1 MRATNAGGDSG
12 YSNEANATTLDVA
25 PAAPS
30 GLSATS
36 ISSSQINLSWT
47 DNSTNETG
55 FKIERKTG
63 SGGTYAQIATT
74 GADVTTYNDT
84 GLTEGTTYFYRV
96 RATNAVGDS
105 AYSAEASATTG
116 TTPPDAPSG
125 LTATTISSSQINL
138 SWTDVANETGFKIE
152 RKTGVGGTYSQI
164 ATVGAGIVTYNNTG
178 LTANTTYYYRVRAT
192 NAGGDSGY
200 SNEANATTLDVAPA
214 APSGLS
220 ATSISSS
227 QINLSWTDNAT
238 NETGFKIERKTGS
251 GGTYAQ
257 IATTGADV
265 TTYNDTGLTE
275 GTTYFYR
282 VRATNAVGD
291 SAYSAEAS
299 ATTGTTPPDAP
310 DGLTATTISS
320 SQINLS
326 WTDVA
331 NETGF
336 KIERKTGAG
345 GTYSQIATV
354 GAGVVTYNNTGLTVN
369 TTYYYRVRAT
379 NAGGDSPYSDEVS
392 ATTLDAIPTAPS
404 GLTATAVSTSQINIS
419 WTDNSSNE
427 TGFKIERKIGSGG
440 TYAEITTVGA
450 NVASYNDTGLSG
462 ATTYYYRVR
471 ATNAIG
477 DSSYSN
483 EANATT
489 STAIPAAPSG
499 LTATAASSSQ
509 INLAW
514 TDNSSNETGFKIE
527 RKTGA
532 GGTYSQIATVA
543 AGVVAYSDTALVV
556 NTTYYYRVRAT
567 NAGGDSAYSNEANA
581 TTLDVIPPAPSGLV
595 ATTVSVSQINLSWT
609 SNSANE
615 TGFKIERKTGAG
627 GTYAQIA
634 TVGAGVVVYNDSGL
648 ASNTTYFYRVRAT
661 NAIGDSAYSNEASAT
676 TQLTAPAA
684 PSGLSAAS
692 ISPSQINLV
701 WTDNSSNETG
711 FKIERKTGSGGTY
724 AQIATVAA
732 SVTTYSDT
740 TGLTF
745 GTGYFYRVRATN
757 AGGDSAYSNE
767 ASATTLTTI
776 WPPNATPAVID
787 QLDVVP
793 STELGVRFT
802 SDRAGWIKSI
812 RFYKASTNTGTHV
825 GHLWTNTGTLL
836 ATVTFTN
843 ETASGWQQ
851 MDLPTPIAITAG
863 TPYVASYYSQSRH
876 FSFDE
881 FYFAGQGYDQAPLH
895 ALADGVA
902 GPNGLFHD
910 SASAFPT
917 DGYNSTNFWID
928 VVFSDTLNAIPN
940 APTGLGGDCFL

>member
-1 MRATNAGGDSG
+1 M
-12 YSNEANATTLDVA
+12 V
-25 PAAPS
+25 
-30 GLSATS
+30 
-36 ISSSQINLSWT
+36 
-47 DNSTNETG
+47 
-55 FKIERKTG
+55 
-63 SGGTYAQIATT
+63 
-74 GADVTTYNDT
+74 GADVTAFSDT
-84 GLTEGTTYFYRV
+84 GLTGTTAYFYRV
-96 RATNAVGDS
+96 RATNATGDS
-105 AYSAEASATTG
+105 AYSNEASATTL
-116 TTPPDAPSG
+116 TNPPAAPSG
-125 LTATTISSSQINL
+125 LTATAISSSQIN
-138 SWTDVANETGFKIE
+138 I
-152 RKTGVGGTYSQI
+152 
-164 ATVGAGIVTYNNTG
+164 
-178 LTANTTYYYRVRAT
+178 
-192 NAGGDSGY
+192 
-200 SNEANATTLDVAPA
+200 
-214 APSGLS
+214 
-220 ATSISSS
+220 
-227 QINLSWTDNAT
+227 
-238 NETGFKIERKTGS
+238 
-251 GGTYAQ
+251 
-257 IATTGADV
+257 
-265 TTYNDTGLTE
+265 
-275 GTTYFYR
+275 
-282 VRATNAVGD
+282 
-291 SAYSAEAS
+291 
-299 ATTGTTPPDAP
+299 
-310 DGLTATTISS
+310 
-320 SQINLS
+320 S

-354 GAGVVTYNNTGLTVN
+354 GAGVVSYNNTGLTVN
-369 TTYYYRVRAT
+369 TTYYYRVRAS
-379 NAGGDSPYSDEVS
+379 NAGGDSPYSNEAS
-392 ATTLDAIPTAPS
+392 ATTLNAIPAPPS
-404 GLTATAVSTSQINIS
+404 GLTATAFPSQINLS
-419 WTDNSSNE
+419 WVDNSPNE
-427 TGFKIERKIGSGG
+427 TGFKIERKTGSGG
-440 TYAEITTVGA
+440 TYAEIATVGA
-450 NVASYNDTGLSG
+450 GITAYNDTGLA
-462 ATTYYYRVR
+462 ATTTYFYRVR
-471 ATNAIG
+471 ASNTVG
-477 DSSYSN
+477 DSAYSN
-483 EANATT
+483 EASATT
-489 STAIPAAPSG
+489 PDISLAAPSD

-514 TDNSSNETGFKIE
+514 TDNATNETGFKIE

-543 AGVVAYSDTALVV
+543 AGVVAYSDTALLVS
-556 NTTYYYRVRAT
+556 TQYYYRVRAT

-634 TVGAGVVVYNDSGL
+634 TVGAGVVVYNDTGL

-661 NAIGDSAYSNEASAT
+661 NAIGDSTYSNEASAT

-684 PSGLSAAS
+684 PSGLSATS

-745 GTGYFYRVRATN
+745 GTSYFYRVRATN

-776 WPPNATPAVID
+776 WPPNATPAILD
-787 QLDVVP
+787 QLDGVP

-812 RFYKASTNTGTHV
+812 RFYKAANNTGTHV

-851 MDLPTPIAITAG
+851 MDFPTPIAITAG
-863 TPYVASYYSQSRH
+863 TPYVASFYSQSRH
-876 FSFDE
+876 FSWDIS
-881 FYFAGQGYDQAPLH
+881 YFAGHGQDQAPLH

-902 GPNGLFHD
+902 GPNGIYLDNASGFPASGA
-910 SASAFPT
+910 SAS
-917 DGYNSTNFWID
+917 NFWID
-928 VVFSDTLNAIPN
+928 VVFSDTP
-940 APTGLGGDCFL
+940 

>member
-1 MRATNAGGDSG
+1 M
-12 YSNEANATTLDVA
+12 
-25 PAAPS
+25 
-30 GLSATS
+30 
-36 ISSSQINLSWT
+36 
-47 DNSTNETG
+47 
-55 FKIERKTG
+55 
-63 SGGTYAQIATT
+63 
-74 GADVTTYNDT
+74 
-84 GLTEGTTYFYRV
+84 
-96 RATNAVGDS
+96 
-105 AYSAEASATTG
+105 
-116 TTPPDAPSG
+116 
-125 LTATTISSSQINL
+125 
-138 SWTDVANETGFKIE
+138 
-152 RKTGVGGTYSQI
+152 
-164 ATVGAGIVTYNNTG
+164 
-178 LTANTTYYYRVRAT
+178 
-192 NAGGDSGY
+192 
-200 SNEANATTLDVAPA
+200 
-214 APSGLS
+214 
-220 ATSISSS
+220 
-227 QINLSWTDNAT
+227 
-238 NETGFKIERKTGS
+238 
-251 GGTYAQ
+251 
-257 IATTGADV
+257 
-265 TTYNDTGLTE
+265 
-275 GTTYFYR
+275 
-282 VRATNAVGD
+282 
-291 SAYSAEAS
+291 
-299 ATTGTTPPDAP
+299 
-310 DGLTATTISS
+310 
-320 SQINLS
+320 
-326 WTDVA
+326 
-331 NETGF
+331 
-336 KIERKTGAG
+336 
-345 GTYSQIATV
+345 
-354 GAGVVTYNNTGLTVN
+354 
-369 TTYYYRVRAT
+369 
-379 NAGGDSPYSDEVS
+379 
-392 ATTLDAIPTAPS
+392 
-404 GLTATAVSTSQINIS
+404 
-419 WTDNSSNE
+419 
-427 TGFKIERKIGSGG
+427 
-440 TYAEITTVGA
+440 
-450 NVASYNDTGLSG
+450 
-462 ATTYYYRVR
+462 
-471 ATNAIG
+471 
-477 DSSYSN
+477 
-483 EANATT
+483 
-489 STAIPAAPSG
+489 
-499 LTATAASSSQ
+499 
-509 INLAW
+509 
-514 TDNSSNETGFKIE
+514 
-527 RKTGA
+527 
-532 GGTYSQIATVA
+532 
-543 AGVVAYSDTALVV
+543 
-556 NTTYYYRVRAT
+556 
-567 NAGGDSAYSNEANA
+567 
-581 TTLDVIPPAPSGLV
+581 
-595 ATTVSVSQINLSWT
+595 SWT

-648 ASNTTYFYRVRAT
+648 VSNTTYFYRVRAT

-776 WPPNATPAVID
+776 WPPNATPAIID

-843 ETASGWQQ
+843 ETTSGWQQ

-917 DGYNSTNFWID
+917 DGYHSTNFWID

-940 APTGLGGDCFL
+940 APTGLVATAFSSTQINLSWTDNSTNETGFKIERKTGSGGTYAEIATVGADVTAFSDTGLTATTAYFYRVRATNATGDSAYSNEASATTLTNPPVAPSGLTATAISSSQINISWTDVANETGFKIERKTGAGGTYSQIATVGAGVVSYNNTGLTVNTTYYYRVRASNAGGDSPYSNEANATTLNAIPAPPSGLTATAFPSQINLSWVDNSPNETGFKIERKTGSGGTYAEIATVGAGITAYNDTGLAATTTYFYRVRATNTVGDSAYSNEASATTPDISLAAPSDLTATAASSSQINLAWTDNSTNETGFKIERKTGAGGTYSQIATVAAGVVAYGDTALLVNTTLLLPGARNQRWRRLRLFERSKCHHVRCHSACPQWPGGNDGLGQSDQSFLDEQFCE